1 MWLALNSAQPDLWVC
16 EQHPPPKFE
25 QKALN
30 FICEV
35 FFPACPQLL
44 WVSLNGIGQNCVAID
59 NNVFF
64 PSATLLSSMV
74 ASARRHRSGPNVYLN
89 SKQHINIHFTP
100 LFIASCMVF
109 FPLFFFFTR
118 WWSVR
123 EWAGKDNLVCV
134 NFVDSF
140 AEEHRTRMLNE
151 RRTKPLKDCTSLPQN
166 ALNGFLFTSRL
177 EMSEMEVRY
186 IA

>member
-1 MWLALNSAQPDLWVC
+1 MWLALNSAQPDSQTASTAKIWAKGAEFYMC
-16 EQHPPPKFE
+16 G
-25 QKALN
+25 
-30 FICEV
+30 
-35 FFPACPQLL
+35 FFPACSQLL
-44 WVSLNGIGQNCVAID
+44 WVSLNGIGQICVAID

-74 ASARRHRSGPNVYLN
+74 ASARRHRLGPNVYLN

-118 WWSVR
+118 WWSVC

-140 AEEHRTRMLNE
+140 TEEHRTRMLNE
-151 RRTKPLKDCTSLPQN
+151 RRTKPSKDCTPLPQN

-177 EMSEMEVRY
+177 EMSEVEVRY